1 MGSNTGRP
9 GTGCHES
16 SGGSRHAAQN
26 CTAGSAVI
34 PSQPVPR
41 YWSAICSHS
50 TSVRRRC
57 RSGLVVLAGDD
68 DAGHDGRVGVV
79 AHAMPSG
86 LGPEADRPH
95 AGVTLGD
102 HDAVGQAAERDVAA
116 VQFGADVEHEVSEPA
131 G

>member
-1 MGSNTGRP
+1 M
-9 GTGCHES
+9 
-16 SGGSRHAAQN
+16 
-26 CTAGSAVI
+26 I

-68 DAGHDGRVGVV
+68 DAGHDGRGGVV
-79 AHAMPSG
+79 ANADAVRV
-86 LGPEADRPH
+86 GPEADRPH

-102 HDAVGQAAERDVAA
+102 YDAVGQAAERDVAA
-116 VQFGADVEHEVSEPA
+116 VQLGADVEHEVGEPA
-131 G
+131 GQDRLVGWSAWMPGMCMGSSLSRCACGR